1 MAKIPYSKLNL
12 NKHRSEPMEREW
24 GEGEEK
30 ITFTVRTYLPI
41 EELVELVQNIVNYSV
56 DDKGY
61 YNPMKIHMFTTVE
74 TFFACAEIKLTEKQR
89 ENYTKLYDELTDSEI
104 YRFIPMNIY
113 QQVTGYVSEVI
124 RTLYEYKNSAYG
136 IMDSLANDYKQ
147 LGESADDIQ
156 KKLSDPDNLTL
167 VREVLSKLG

>member
-12 NKHRSEPMEREW
+12 NKHRSELMKREW
-24 GEGEEK
+24 GEGEDK
-30 ITFTVRTYLPI
+30 ITFNVRTYLPI
-41 EELVELVQNIVNYSV
+41 EELGELVQNIVNYSV

-61 YNPMKIHMFTTVE
+61 YNPIKIHMFTTVE

-104 YRFIPMNIY
+104 YRFVPMSIY

-124 RTLYEYKNSAYG
+124 RAIYEYKNSTYG

>member
-1 MAKIPYSKLNL
+1 
-12 NKHRSEPMEREW
+12 
-24 GEGEEK
+24 
-30 ITFTVRTYLPI
+30 
-41 EELVELVQNIVNYSV
+41 
-56 DDKGY
+56 
-61 YNPMKIHMFTTVE
+61 MKIHMFTTVE

-124 RTLYEYKNSAYG
+124 RTIYEYKNSAYG

>member
-30 ITFTVRTYLPI
+30 ITFNVRTYLPI
-41 EELVELVQNIVNYSV
+41 EELGELVQNIVNYSV

-74 TFFACAEIKLTEKQR
+74 TFFACA
-89 ENYTKLYDELTDSEI
+89 
-104 YRFIPMNIY
+104 
-113 QQVTGYVSEVI
+113 
-124 RTLYEYKNSAYG
+124 
-136 IMDSLANDYKQ
+136 
-147 LGESADDIQ
+147 
-156 KKLSDPDNLTL
+156 
-167 VREVLSKLG
+167 

>member
-30 ITFTVRTYLPI
+30 ITFNVRTYLPI
-41 EELVELVQNIVNYSV
+41 EELGELVQNIVNYSV

-104 YRFIPMNIY
+104 YRFVPMSIY

-124 RTLYEYKNSAYG
+124 RAIYEYKNSAYG

-156 KKLSDPDNLTL
+156 KQLSDPDNLTL

>member
-12 NKHRSEPMEREW
+12 NKHRSELMEREW
-24 GEGEEK
+24 GEGEDK
-30 ITFTVRTYLPI
+30 ITFNVRTYLPI
-41 EELVELVQNIVNYSV
+41 EELGELVQNIVNYSV

-104 YRFIPMNIY
+104 YRFVPMSIY

-124 RTLYEYKNSAYG
+124 RAIYEYKNSVYG

>member
-12 NKHRSEPMEREW
+12 NKHRSELMEREW
-24 GEGEEK
+24 GEGEDK
-30 ITFTVRTYLPI
+30 ITFNVRTYLPI
-41 EELVELVQNIVNYSV
+41 EELGELVQNIVNYSV

-104 YRFIPMNIY
+104 YRFVPMSIY

-124 RTLYEYKNSAYG
+124 RAIYEYKNSVYG
-136 IMDSLANDYKQ
+136 IMDSMANDYKD
-147 LGESADDIQ
+147 LGAEAEEIQ
-156 KKLSDPDNLTL
+156 KNLSDPENLKL
-167 VREVLSKLG
+167 VKDVLSKLG